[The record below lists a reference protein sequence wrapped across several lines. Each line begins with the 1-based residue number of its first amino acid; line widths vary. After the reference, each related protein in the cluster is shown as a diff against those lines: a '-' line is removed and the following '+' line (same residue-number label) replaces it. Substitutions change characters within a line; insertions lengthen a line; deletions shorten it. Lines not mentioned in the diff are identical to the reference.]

1 MKVVALLVLALA
13 AFTPLAVW
21 ADDSLVRF
29 EGGVGVHP
37 VSNVSGTAIADGIF
51 PNVTRNIV
59 RGVNAPYSGNA
70 RRAVMQP
77 ATVIAMA
84 MTRTRAGITAAAP
97 CDARR
102 PTPRAGSRA
111 MAFAPI
117 PCPSRW

>member
-59 RGVNAPYSGNA
+59 RGVNLWI
-70 RRAVMQP
+70 
-77 ATVIAMA
+77 IAQHGCGGC
-84 MTRTRAGITAAAP
+84 R
-97 CDARR
+97 
-102 PTPRAGSRA
+102 PRAERQ
-111 MAFAPI
+111 FQD
-117 PCPSRW
+117 